1 MKKTSNLDMYGF
13 YFKQISLKQ
22 RIIEKKR
29 DAVWKKKI
37 ISMCLTHHNHI
48 SFYVHITQKWD
59 GNKTPTLN
67 KQIAVIKRVINHLE
81 AKV

>member
-1 MKKTSNLDMYGF
+1 
-13 YFKQISLKQ
+13 
-22 RIIEKKR
+22 
-29 DAVWKKKI
+29 
-37 ISMCLTHHNHI
+37 MCLTHHNHI

>member
-1 MKKTSNLDMYGF
+1 
-13 YFKQISLKQ
+13 
-22 RIIEKKR
+22 
-29 DAVWKKKI
+29 
-37 ISMCLTHHNHI
+37 MCQLGLTHHNHI